1 MVIFPK
7 PVAVRKFINEILDS
21 FLFFWKVISF
31 IVFIVVSSIVLT
43 KAGYQN
49 DGLYFFLAVGM
60 VLWELKEIKKIRE
73 KLKKC

>member
-1 MVIFPK
+1 MVIFPNLLLLESLLMK
-7 PVAVRKFINEILDS
+7 YWIR
-21 FLFFWKVISF
+21 FFFFGKVISF